1 MKRIGLTIVL
11 FTVGG
16 LMVGPGF
23 AADGQIDITGL
34 ITDTTC
40 PITGSTSAAPGTSA
54 NFPVKLPSVQASALK
69 ASGDTAAYTPFFIHI
84 GGGTNCSAPSVA
96 VLFERN
102 SPMINPATGNLQ
114 ISTAGSPATN
124 IEVQIVDVSANAP
137 IDLRL
142 AANSTGVALTAGTVA
157 TLPFA
162 AQYIAAGGAA
172 GPGTVVTSVQYTVT
186 FP

>member
-1 MKRIGLTIVL
+1 MKRTGLIVML
-11 FTVGG
+11 FGVAGSVGSA
-16 LMVGPGF
+16 F

-54 NFPVKLPSVQASALK
+54 DFPVKLPSVQASALK
-69 ASGDTAAYTPFFIHI
+69 AEGNTAAYTPFFIHI
-84 GGGTNCSAPSVA
+84 GGGANCSAPSVA
-96 VLFERN
+96 VLFERS
-102 SPMINPATGNLQ
+102 SPMINPASGNLL
-114 ISTAGSPATN
+114 ISTAGAPATN
-124 IEVQIVDVSANAP
+124 VEVQIVDVTANAA

-142 AANSTGVALTAGTVA
+142 AASSTALPLVAGSVV

-162 AQYIAAGGAA
+162 AQYIARGGPA
-172 GPGTVVTSVQYTVT
+172 GPGVVVTSVQYSVT

>member
-1 MKRIGLTIVL
+1 MKRKGLTIVL
-11 FTVGG
+11 FAVGS
-16 LMVGPGF
+16 LMVGRGF
-23 AADGQIDITGL
+23 AVDGQIEITGL

-102 SPMINPATGNLQ
+102 SPMINPASGNLL

-124 IEVQIVDVSANAP
+124 VEVQIVDVAANAAV
-137 IDLRL
+137 DLRL
-142 AANSTGVALTAGTVA
+142 AANSTAVAMTGGAVA

-162 AQYIAAGGAA
+162 AQYIAQGGPA
-172 GPGTVVTSVQYTVT
+172 GPGTVVTSVQYSVT